1 MQRVLNFL
9 ALFRRER
16 KPGDLI
22 FAAGFLVL
30 ALACLV
36 AVPWQAQF
44 LGKKSLV
51 EEPGFWPTVGV
62 VMMVVFGAIHFVC
75 TWNAPRL
82 PGRLKEV
89 IVWARSLEFV
99 VWFIVYVTAVP
110 VIGYLPATL
119 LFALLLTLRAGY
131 RSLHMLGAAAGLA
144 LVTVLVFKT
153 GLGVKLPAGAVYQ
166 YLPDGI
172 RSFVMV
178 NF

>member
-1 MQRVLNFL
+1 
-9 ALFRRER
+9 
-16 KPGDLI
+16 
-22 FAAGFLVL
+22 
-30 ALACLV
+30 
-36 AVPWQAQF
+36 
-44 LGKKSLV
+44 
-51 EEPGFWPTVGV
+51 
-62 VMMVVFGAIHFVC
+62 MMVVFGAIHFVC

-119 LFALLLTLRAGY
+119 LFALLLTFRAGY
-131 RSLHMLGAAAGLA
+131 RSLQMLGAAAGLA

>member
-16 KPGDLI
+16 RPGDLI

-51 EEPGFWPTVGV
+51 EEPGFWPSVGV
-62 VMMVVFGAIHFVC
+62 GMMVVFGAIHFVC

-82 PGRLKEV
+82 PGRLQEV
-89 IVWARSLEFV
+89 ILWLRSVEFV
-99 VWFIVYVTAVP
+99 LWFSVYVGAVP

-119 LFALLLTLRAGY
+119 LFAVLLSIRAGY
-131 RSLHMLGAAAGLA
+131 RSVRMLTSAAGLA
-144 LVTVLVFKT
+144 LATVLVFKA
-153 GLGVKLPAGAVYQ
+153 GLGVRLPAGAVYQ